1 MGTLS
6 CRRLLTLGKGGVVK
20 ITAVRLFRVEGRGP
34 AWTFENRAVEQLD
47 VYPGHPHATAGA
59 GDTDAHLTTWYVT
72 IETDDGPSGTYG
84 PIDRRQ
90 AFLIATDLRS
100 LLLQADPLATE
111 ALHDHMLRV
120 HRHGRA
126 GLFVNAVSAVDNAL
140 WDLRGKAAG
149 VPVYRLL
156 GGPTRP
162 RVPVYASMLGFSVEP
177 DRAAALAAE
186 YEALGFGAQKWFF
199 AFGPGAGRDG
209 LQRNLAM
216 AWAVREAVGTG
227 YPLMFDAF
235 MGWDATY
242 AADMLR
248 GLEPVEPH
256 WVEEPV
262 PPERLDVLR
271 RLAAGT
277 GIRLATGEHAYTR
290 WQVKQLLDAGV
301 GVIQTDPDW
310 SGGITEQRHICSLS
324 SAYDVPVVAHGHA
337 IPVPLHVAA
346 SQSPQVIPMIE
357 YLVRIQ
363 ERNQLFHRT
372 VLRPVDG
379 ALELPDE
386 PGLGI
391 ELDPSKADER
401 HEVSF
406 ED

>member
-1 MGTLS
+1 M
-6 CRRLLTLGKGGVVK
+6 KEGGVKV
-20 ITAVRLFRVEGRGP
+20 TGVRLFRVEGQGP
-34 AWTFENRAVEQLD
+34 AWTFEDRVVEALD
-47 VYPGHPHATAGA
+47 VYPDHVRATAGA
-59 GDTDAHLTTWYVT
+59 GDAPTQIAASYVA
-72 IETDDGPSGTYG
+72 IDTDDDASGLYG
-84 PIDRRQ
+84 PIDGRQ
-90 AFLIATDLRS
+90 AFLIATELRP
-100 LLLQADPLATE
+100 LLIGSDPLATQ
-111 ALHDHMLRV
+111 ALHDRMLRV

-149 VPVYRLL
+149 VPVHRLL
-156 GGPTRP
+156 GGPTRD
-162 RVPVYASMLGFSVEP
+162 RVPVYASMLGFSVDP
-177 DRAAALAAE
+177 DRAAARAGE
-186 YEALGFGAQKWFF
+186 HKSLGFGAQKWFF
-199 AFGPGAGRDG
+199 AFGPGAGPEG

-216 AWAVREAVGTG
+216 ARAVREAVGAG

-262 PPERLDVLR
+262 PPERLDVFR

-277 GIRLATGEHAYTR
+277 RIRLATGEHAHTR

-301 GVIQTDPDW
+301 GVIQADPDW
-310 SGGITEQRHICSLS
+310 SGGITEQLHICSLC

-337 IPVPLHVAA
+337 IPVPLHLAA
-346 SQSPQVIPMIE
+346 AQSPQVVPMIE
-357 YLVRIQ
+357 YLVLIQ
-363 ERNQLFHRT
+363 ERNQFFHRRI
-372 VLRPVDG
+372 LRPVDG
-379 ALELPDE
+379 ALELTSE

-391 ELDPSKADER
+391 ELDASKTGER
-401 HEVSF
+401 HEMLF

>member
-1 MGTLS
+1 
-6 CRRLLTLGKGGVVK
+6 VK

-34 AWTFENRAVEQLD
+34 AWAFENRAVEQLD
-47 VYPGHPHATAGA
+47 LYPDHAGATAGA
-59 GDTDAHLTTWYVT
+59 GDVDAPLTAWYVA
-72 IETDDGPSGTYG
+72 IDTDDGPSGLYG

-90 AFLIATDLRS
+90 AFLIATELRPH
-100 LLLQADPLATE
+100 LLDADPLATE
-111 ALHDHMLRV
+111 AVHDRMLRQ

-126 GLFVNAVSAVDNAL
+126 GMFVNAISVVDNAL

-156 GGPTRP
+156 GGPTRH
-162 RVPVYASMLGFSVEP
+162 RVPAYASMLGSSIEP
-177 DRAAALAAE
+177 ERAAALAAE
-186 YEALGFGAQKWFF
+186 HKALGYGAQKWFF
-199 AFGPGAGRDG
+199 AFGPGAGPDG
-209 LQRNLAM
+209 LQKNLAM
-216 AWAVREAVGTG
+216 ARAVREAVGTG

-235 MGWDATY
+235 MGWDASY

-262 PPERLDVLR
+262 PPERLDVFR

-277 GIRLATGEHAYTR
+277 SIRLATGEHAHTR
-290 WQVKQLLDAGV
+290 WQIKQLLDAGV
-301 GVIQTDPDW
+301 GVIQADPDW
-310 SGGITEQRHICSLS
+310 SGGITEQRHICSLC

-346 SQSPQVIPMIE
+346 SSSPQVVPMIE

-363 ERNQLFHRT
+363 DRNQFFHRR
-372 VLRPVDG
+372 VLRPVAG

-391 ELDPSKADER
+391 ELDPSKLDER

-406 ED
+406 DD

>member
-1 MGTLS
+1 MPMS
-6 CRRLLTLGKGGVVK
+6 SPALGVRSLR
-20 ITAVRLFRVEGRGP
+20 ITAVRLFRLEGRGP

-47 VYPGHPHATAGA
+47 LYPDHVLATSGA
-59 GDTDAHLTTWYVT
+59 GDVGTELTAWYLT
-72 IETDDGPSGTYG
+72 IETDDGPSGLYG

-90 AFLIATDLRS
+90 AFLVATELRP
-100 LLLQADPLATE
+100 LLLGADPLATE
-111 ALHDHMLRV
+111 ALHDRMLRM

-126 GLFVNAVSAVDNAL
+126 GLFVNAVSVVDNAL

-149 VPVYRLL
+149 EPVYRLL
-156 GGPTRP
+156 GGPTRV
-162 RVPVYASMLGFSVEP
+162 RVPVYASMLGWSIEP
-177 DRAAALAAE
+177 ERAAAVAAE
-186 YEALGFGAQKWFF
+186 HWDRGFGAQKWFF
-199 AFGPGAGRDG
+199 AFGPGAGWEG

-216 AWAVREAVGTG
+216 ARAVREAVGPG

-262 PPERLDVLR
+262 PPERIDVFR

-277 GIRLATGEHAYTR
+277 TIRLATGEHVTTR
-290 WQVKQLLDAGV
+290 WQIKELLDAGV
-301 GVIQTDPDW
+301 GVIQADPDW
-310 SGGITEQRHICSLS
+310 SGGITEQRHICSLC

-337 IPVPLHVAA
+337 IAVPLHVAA
-346 SQSPQVIPMIE
+346 ARSPQVVPMVE

-363 ERNQLFHRT
+363 ERNQWFHRT
-372 VLRPVDG
+372 ILRPVDG
-379 ALELPDE
+379 SLELPDG

-391 ELDPSKADER
+391 ELDEAKIDER
-401 HEVSF
+401 REF
-406 ED
+406 AFDD